1 MFNPRSAL
9 LLLALGVVAPVGCG
23 PKEDIDAAAASGVI
37 NPKTAMQ
44 EGITLLKAASPNY
57 QAAYDKFAAAASADS
72 SYAKAQFNAGWS
84 AERLGKP
91 SVAEGHYRA
100 ALAIQPDYKE
110 AILSLGLVLTQQGSA
125 TEAGSLYQTYL
136 EKNPTDTE
144 TRKLYAQALSADKR
158 YDDAI
163 GQCQEVLREDAK
175 NVGAYRQLSEIYY
188 SQGKF
193 EMSQLTAQ
201 KAKTLAEGD
210 AGIYNNMGVTY
221 RLMGDEP
228 AAIKEFQTAV
238 KLDPNNIEANMNLGF
253 VALNSGDYA
262 LANDAFAKVVAADP
276 GNIDGKL
283 GYAVALRGMKEYE
296 KAAKIYDE
304 ILASSPNNQL
314 AYFNAA
320 TLQEK
325 YTKDYK
331 KALKLLETYVAKN
344 NSDGSIGPKHEVYA
358 RMDRVK
364 VSQAEEDARI
374 EEGKRKAKEAEER
387 KKRQEE
393 QFVVLKE
400 KVAKLDKMVTTYAE
414 CPAMIESGGVEMGM
428 MVLEQGKM
436 VVEANEIDMAA
447 DVMTFVDDILP
458 QLEAIVPSCASGA
471 PAPAPAPTPAPAP
484 EGAAPEG
491 AAPPPAT
498 PAPTP
503 APGAGG

>member
-1 MFNPRSAL
+1 MFNPRYAL

-23 PKEDIDAAAASGVI
+23 PKDDIDAAAASGVV

-44 EGITLLKAASPNY
+44 DGIVLLQAASPNY
-57 QAAYDKFAAAASADS
+57 QAAYDKFAAAANADS
-72 SYAKAQFNAGWS
+72 TYAKAQFNAGWT
-84 AERLGKP
+84 AERLGKL

-110 AILSLGLVLTQQGSA
+110 AILSLGLVLTQQGQASESGA
-125 TEAGSLYQTYL
+125 LYQVYL
-136 EKNPTDTE
+136 EKNPSDTE

-158 YDDAI
+158 YDEAVE
-163 GQCQEVLREDAK
+163 QCREVLREDSK

-221 RLMGDEP
+221 RLMGDQAE
-228 AAIKEFQTAV
+228 AIKEFQTAV
-238 KLDPNNIEANMNLGF
+238 KLDPDNIEANMNLGF

-262 LANDAFAKVVAADP
+262 LANECFAKVVAADP
-276 GNIDGKL
+276 GNVDGKL
-283 GYAVALRGMKEYE
+283 GYAVALRGIKEYD
-296 KAAKIYDE
+296 KAAKLYDE
-304 ILASSPNNQL
+304 VLAGAPNNQL
-314 AYFNAA
+314 AYYNAA

-325 YTKDYK
+325 YVKDYK

-358 RMDRVK
+358 RMERVK
-364 VSQAEEDARI
+364 VSQAAEDARI

-400 KVAKLDKMVTTYAE
+400 KVAKLDKMVTTYAD
-414 CPAMIESGGVEMGM
+414 CPAMIDSGGIEMGM

-436 VVEANEIDMAA
+436 VVEAKEIDMAA

-458 QLEAIVPSCASGA
+458 QLEAIAPSCTSGT
-471 PAPAPAPTPAPAP
+471 PAPAPAPAPAP
-484 EGAAPEG
+484 EGAAP
-491 AAPPPAT
+491 PAET
-498 PAPTP
+498 PAP
-503 APGAGG
+503 APTEGAGG